1 MTGTLKILSKLIQN
15 NSLQT
20 AFISQAILDY
30 AQKIIDNEE
39 VLRKDLANGF
49 ISADAWLE
57 CAKDCLKEF
66 ES

>member
-20 AFISQAILDY
+20 AFITQAILDY
-30 AQKIIDNEE
+30 AQKVVINEE
-39 VLRKDLANGF
+39 MLRKDSANGF

-66 ES
+66 KS